1 MGAARMHDRLGAKA
15 LNVLA
20 LPAPHGWMYLAEVVA
35 PEFDGEV
42 RTRAVSYTPY
52 PSAVSALAQGMAH
65 ARVMAAG
72 RTGGYE
78 PATEMRYGART
89 MH

>member
-1 MGAARMHDRLGAKA
+1 M
-15 LNVLA
+15 
-20 LPAPHGWMYLAEVVA
+20 VA

-65 ARVMAAG
+65 ARVMATG
-72 RTGGYE
+72 QTGGYE
-78 PATEMRYGART
+78 PATEVRGVSRT